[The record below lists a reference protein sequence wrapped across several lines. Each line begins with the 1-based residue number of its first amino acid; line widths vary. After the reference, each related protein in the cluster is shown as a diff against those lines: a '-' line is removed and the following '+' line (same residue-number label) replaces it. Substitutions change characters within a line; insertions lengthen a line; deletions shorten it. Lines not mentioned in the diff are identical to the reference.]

1 MNYPML
7 NILFLIYLKS
17 FNLFLFIYFQVF
29 VNKIK
34 LKSSFFM
41 KRWLFSTNAKDIGTL
56 YLIFAVFA
64 GIFFYIMLA
73 QYLYICW
80 EPLSK
85 ASASNFLNFIDQFSI
100 KIDFDT
106 ILSCVYL
113 NTSSKVLNKGST
125 SISYN
130 LKGQFGSYLAGLI
143 EAEGNFFNS

>member
-1 MNYPML
+1 
-7 NILFLIYLKS
+7 
-17 FNLFLFIYFQVF
+17 
-29 VNKIK
+29 
-34 LKSSFFM
+34 M

-73 QYLYICW
+73 QYLYIFW

-85 ASASNFLNFIDQFSI
+85 VSASNLLNFYTIDSYFRDYTIDFLNIIDQFSI